1 MTQQQPLGKPSIGS
15 RGLVALWCELRL
27 IGPSLLALAALHG
40 KLAQQ
45 EWAQEKA
52 RLLQLLLTSL
62 LGFACLLITLL
73 LSCALV
79 VVLSWQ
85 TPYRIHALL
94 GLLLGHGLAV
104 ALAWW
109 RVRRLLARGSM
120 SFAASRNEL
129 AADIALLKS
138 KL

>member
-1 MTQQQPLGKPSIGS
+1 M
-15 RGLVALWCELRL
+15 
-27 IGPSLLALAALHG
+27 
-40 KLAQQ
+40 
-45 EWAQEKA
+45 
-52 RLLQLLLTSL
+52 QLLLTSL

-79 VVLSWQ
+79 VALSWQ
-85 TPYRIHALL
+85 TPYRINALL